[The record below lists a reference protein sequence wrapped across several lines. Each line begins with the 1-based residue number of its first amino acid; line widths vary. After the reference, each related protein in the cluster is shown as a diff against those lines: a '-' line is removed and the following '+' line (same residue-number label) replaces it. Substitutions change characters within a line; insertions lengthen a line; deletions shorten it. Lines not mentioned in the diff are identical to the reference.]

1 MGVAGSRGQCRVS
14 AAVAMALT
22 CLAGAA
28 AAQEVPTTFAPK
40 MPLSNYNRHPAGAM
54 ASIEV

>member
-1 MGVAGSRGQCRVS
+1 MGVAGSRAQCRMS
-14 AAVAMALT
+14 AACAVALT

-40 MPLSNYNRHPAGAM
+40 MVLSSYT
-54 ASIEV
+54 